1 MLKPVLWWKIYGFA
15 TCYEALKPH
24 QVFSVFNLQI
34 ANDGVAVAFSKLLS
48 KLGANKM
55 PNVKLNMSHWHK

>member
-1 MLKPVLWWKIYGFA
+1 MDLRHVTKHQQHQRHVMN
-15 TCYEALKPH
+15 H